1 MKRQFSIYGALAA
14 IALFWGMLTG
24 CEADDTPGGSSSGE
38 VVPVTI
44 SLQMDEVDQLTK
56 AVNESAINTLDV
68 YIVQGNKT
76 IHLTE
81 SDFDHTSWKSTSTVE
96 LVDGQTYQIYAIA
109 NADDNNNN
117 NPYGETAPDN
127 TDVNAFEWLNVQSDA
142 YMPMSTTKDTTWKV
156 SSTQSKYKV
165 RLNRMVAKMNVK
177 IVDERNTKTDI
188 TSVTISDLMAGTTN
202 LYREGYGKVSLPE
215 GVATSNWEWPDFTNE
230 SWIDDAEG
238 NKIATYPY
246 FYLHENSGSFNVS
259 VEMKNETPRSATL
272 QRTVIPRNHIF
283 PLVIHIAD
291 YSLTIEV
298 KYSLAA
304 IGTLPVTKTLN
315 TYSFALPEGC
325 TFDVTITP
333 KKGKGEWNN
342 ASWTVGALTGSNSS
356 IVLDED
362 WTETTEPIMN
372 NENTSS
378 FSFSGK
384 VSAIHPGDDY
394 KCMIPISLT
403 DGGKEYKFTIEMSTR
418 FLEDNEFTKSYSVS
432 AETEAVHIDL

>member
-14 IALFWGMLTG
+14 FTLFWGMLTG

-44 SLQMDEVDQLTK
+44 SLQMDAVDQLTK
-56 AVNESAINTLDV
+56 AVDEDAINTLDV
-68 YIVQGNKT
+68 YIYNGSTVEK
-76 IHLTE
+76 HLTE
-81 SDFDHTSWKSTSTVE
+81 TDFGDDLLAETE
-96 LVDGQTYQIYAIA
+96 LSEGQKTIYAIA
-109 NADDNNNN
+109 NAGK
-117 NPYGETAPDN
+117 PYGESAPTNNTAVD
-127 TDVNAFEWLNVQSDA
+127 AIGQWLGADA
-142 YMPMSTTKDTTWKV
+142 TAIPMSSQLNTTWTV
-156 SSTQSKYKV
+156 SKDVKEYTV
-165 RLNRMVAKMNVK
+165 EINRMVAKMNVK
-177 IVDERNTKTDI
+177 IVDERADKT
-188 TSVTISDLMAGTTN
+188 TNVVSSVTISDLMAGTTN
-202 LYREGYGKVSLPE
+202 LYREGYGEVSLPTN
-215 GVATSNWEWPDFTNE
+215 VATSPWVWNDFTNV
-230 SWIDDAEG
+230 SWIDDTEG

-246 FYLHENSGSFNVS
+246 FYLHENSGTFPIS
-259 VEMKNETPRSATL
+259 VTVGTDV
-272 QRTVIPRNHIF
+272 RTGNLDAKIPRNHIF

-304 IGTLPVTKTLN
+304 IGTLPVTKELN

-403 DGGKEYKFTIEMSTR
+403 DGGNEYPFTIEMSTR

>member
-14 IALFWGMLTG
+14 FTLFWGMLIG

-81 SDFDHTSWKSTSTVE
+81 SDFDNTSWESTSTVK

-109 NADDNNNN
+109 NADDNNN
-117 NPYGETAPDN
+117 PYEETAPAN
-127 TDVNAFEWLNVQSDA
+127 TAVNAFNWLDVQPDA

-202 LYREGYGKVSLPE
+202 LYREGYGKVSLPTN
-215 GVATSNWEWPDFTNE
+215 VATSDWKWEDLTFSNFE
-230 SWIDDAEG
+230 ANSGD
-238 NKIATYPY
+238 
-246 FYLHENSGSFNVS
+246 FYLHENSGTFPIS
-259 VEMKNETPRSATL
+259 VTVGTDS
-272 QRTVIPRNHIF
+272 RTGNLEANIPRNHIF
-283 PLVIHIAD
+283 PLVIHLTD
-291 YSLTIEV
+291 YSLDIDVE
-298 KYSLAA
+298 YQLAA
-304 IGTLPVTKTLN
+304 IGTLPVTKKLN
-315 TYSFALPEGC
+315 TYSFELPEGC
-325 TFDVTITP
+325 TYKVTVKP
-333 KKGKGEWNN
+333 DKKTGENWATDANWT
-342 ASWTVGALTGSNSS
+342 WTVPDEFGSGNLKVDQIPSWPMDTPITGT
-356 IVLDED
+356 DYA
-362 WTETTEPIMN
+362 
-372 NENTSS
+372 
-378 FSFSGK
+378 FSFSGSV
-384 VSAIHPGDDY
+384 VSVPMVEEY
-394 KCMIPISLT
+394 KIPIVLN
-403 DGGKEYKFTIEMSTR
+403 DGEVTMNFDLVIKTRPLGDGEYTR
-418 FLEDNEFTKSYSVS
+418 SYSVS

>member
-1 MKRQFSIYGALAA
+1 MKRQFSIYGSLAA
-14 IALFWGMLTG
+14 FTLFWGMLTG

-56 AVNESAINTLDV
+56 AVLSDEQENAIKTLDV
-68 YIVQGNKT
+68 YIYNG
-76 IHLTE
+76 
-81 SDFDHTSWKSTSTVE
+81 STVE
-96 LVDGQTYQIYAIA
+96 KHLTKTDFPNNVATVDLTTGQKTIRAVA
-109 NADDNNNN
+109 NAGENYTSPFDACTWITNNS
-117 NPYGETAPDN
+117 EI
-127 TDVNAFEWLNVQSDA
+127 
-142 YMPMSTTKDTTWKV
+142 PMSTTEDTTWMV
-156 SSTQSKYKV
+156 SSSQSEYKV

-188 TSVTISDLMAGTTN
+188 TSVTISGLKAGTTN

-215 GVATSNWEWPDFTNE
+215 GVATSNWEWPDFTNVL
-230 SWIDDAEG
+230 WVDGTEG
-238 NKIATYPY
+238 NRTATYPN
-246 FYLHENSGSFNVS
+246 FYLHENRGSFNVS
-259 VEMKNETPRSATL
+259 VEMENETPRSATL

-291 YSLTIEV
+291 YSLTIEA

-333 KKGKGEWNN
+333 KKGKGDWDN
-342 ASWTVGALTGSNSS
+342 ASWTIGAPVNTNTS
-356 IVLDED
+356 IVLDNP
-362 WTETTEPIMN
+362 WTEAIN
-372 NENTSS
+372 NKSITDSYT
-378 FSFSGK
+378 FSGM
-384 VSAIHPGDDY
+384 VSAIHPGDSY
-394 KCMIPISLT
+394 KCTIPISLT
-403 DGGKEYKFTIEMSTR
+403 DGGKEYKFTIKMSTR
-418 FLEDNEFTKSYSVS
+418 KLGNEELTKSYSVS